1 MTLNI
6 SISLRHIFSSSL
18 LIISILTAESFSETI
33 TVTIPKPRGSSDS
46 PTLFN
51 KQILTLALE
60 KTKNESGGYTIA
72 ETSLPM
78 NTARALLEA
87 QQNTYPN
94 LMLITSF
101 QNKFLDN
108 NLDYARFP
116 VDLGITGYR
125 IGFISQTARQKFK
138 TVSTIDDLKKFKI
151 VQGAGWADVSILRAS
166 GLSVSEISSYESP
179 FVMIAAGRA
188 DYFPRGI
195 NEIEAELETR
205 KKIPDFDYD
214 REIALEYNLPRFF
227 ISNKNNKA
235 ALDRITKGLL
245 LAYHDGS
252 FRKIWNKHY
261 GQALKFANL
270 RQRRIIHLKNT
281 DTSRI
286 DFNYRKYYINPENE
300 K

>member
-1 MTLNI
+1 MKTI
-6 SISLRHIFSSSL
+6 HIIFSFAVIFNAFTS
-18 LIISILTAESFSETI
+18 ESFPETI
-33 TVTIPKPRGSSDS
+33 TITIPKPRGRSDS

-60 KTKNESGGYTIA
+60 KTKNEFGGYTIV
-72 ETSLPM
+72 ETTLPM
-78 NTARALLEA
+78 NTPRALLEA
-87 QQNTYPN
+87 QKNTYPN

-101 QNKFLDN
+101 QNQFLDN
-108 NLDYARFP
+108 DLDYARFP

-125 IGFISQTARQKFK
+125 IGFISQSARQKFK
-138 TVSTIDDLKKFKI
+138 TVATLDDLKKFKI

-195 NEIEAELETR
+195 NEIEGELKTR
-205 KKIPDFDYD
+205 KRIPELDYD

-227 ISNKNNKA
+227 ISNKKNKA

-245 LAYHDGS
+245 IAYKDGS
-252 FRKIWNKHY
+252 FRKIWKNNY
-261 GQALKFANL
+261 GQALNFANL
-270 RQRRIIHLKNT
+270 RRRRIIHLKNP

-286 DFNYRKYYINPENE
+286 DFNYRKYYIDPEKE